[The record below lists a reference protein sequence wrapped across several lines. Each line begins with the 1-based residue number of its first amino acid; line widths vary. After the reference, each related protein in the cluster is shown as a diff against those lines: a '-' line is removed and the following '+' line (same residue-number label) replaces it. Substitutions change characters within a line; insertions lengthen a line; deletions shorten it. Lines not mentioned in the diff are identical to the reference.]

1 MVKLLLK
8 AGADVNATNN
18 SGISAL
24 DEAAFYGRDT
34 VATTLLEYGANVN
47 QLGYRDLA
55 TPLMVA
61 AVHGNAGVA
70 KFLLEFGANADAT
83 DRAGQTPLQIAQK
96 LGWSN
101 VCDLDQQA
109 IKTTHIRTQ

>member
-18 SGISAL
+18 SRHAL

-70 KFLLEFGANADAT
+70 KLLLEFGANADAT
-83 DRAGQTPLQIAQK
+83 DRTGQTPFK
-96 LGWSN
+96 LHKSLVTCN
-101 VCDLDQQA
+101 AC
-109 IKTTHIRTQ
+109 KY